1 MSPRRFPRRQLL
13 VIFCTAAVVQLYTG
27 PALAQATPT
36 LARISGR
43 VTDKLSRAGVPRAEL
58 LLVAEE
64 RVIETD
70 STGGFT
76 IPGVAAGEVHLLIR
90 APHYPRTEVVVRVAP
105 GDDVELPIELD
116 ATATTGA
123 PQRLATVAV
132 TEKAP
137 LTNYRLADFERR
149 RRTGLGQYLTEEE
162 LRASGAANLQDAT
175 RGMRGLTLHCGGT
188 EYVGCRIQVVRA
200 KVNCLPEYVV
210 DGQFD
215 NVFGPLTPIGDIIA
229 VEVYTGAADVPGE
242 FAGTHAGCGVIALW
256 TRSGPARRRR

>member
-1 MSPRRFPRRQLL
+1 MSTRRQLV
-13 VIFCTAAVVQLYTG
+13 VIFCAAAAAPWHSG
-27 PALAQATPT
+27 PALAQGRPEPAP
-36 LARISGR
+36 ARITGR
-43 VTDKLSRAGVPRAEL
+43 VTDKRSGAAVPGAEL
-58 LLVAEE
+58 LLVAEG
-64 RVIETD
+64 RVTGTD
-70 STGGFT
+70 STGTFT
-76 IPGVAAGEVHLLIR
+76 IPGVPAGEVHLLVR
-90 APHYPRTEVVVRVAP
+90 ARHYPRTEVIVRVAP
-105 GDDVELPIELD
+105 GDDVGLPIELD
-116 ATATTGA
+116 STATVGA

-137 LTNYRLADFERR
+137 LANYRLTDFERR

-162 LRASGAANLQDAT
+162 LRTSGAANLQDAT

-188 EYVGCRIQVVRA
+188 EYVGCRIQIVRA

-210 DGQFD
+210 DGQVD

-256 TRSGPARRRR
+256 TRSGPTRRRR